1 MKQFLFVVLL
11 LCNGTAYGQ
20 ANSDWKI
27 PNEKEDFHVFL
38 LMGQSNMTG
47 GRPTYEDVPNLFFI
61 PQQEKD
67 WVPAQKGKMRSYAL
81 GVEFAKNYLETHPG
95 VTVGLIPAAKGGAS
109 IGALH
114 KGSTIYAQAMAKAAT
129 SMKSGVI
136 KGVLWHQGES
146 DTVHPHLAKAYE
158 DKLLA
163 LVKDLRADLKNEKL
177 PFVVGDLG
185 EFYGTGKYH
194 IKNIASIE
202 SLRKVLRGLPSKLPY
217 TGYSDSTGCEH
228 RGDFVHFDS
237 KANVIRGKKYAAA
250 FESAVADGKPKK
262 DSAASPQNKATS
274 KFATSAARGV
284 LSRVMG
290 EEKAGTIVLELLVE
304 LKGRDVYE
312 YQSSG
317 GKLIVRGSSPVAMC
331 RGAYDYLRA
340 NNMGTVG
347 WAGPRLRIP
356 EAWPDAKLTRVET
369 PFAIRHCYNV
379 CTAGYTSPYWTW
391 QRWEQELD
399 WLAMHGYN
407 MIMAPVATEAV
418 ATKVWKSLGLTQEE
432 IDDFYTGPAHLPWQR
447 MGNIQNVGGTLSP
460 SWHRDQVALQKKLL
474 ARMRE
479 LGIEPVVQGFAGFV
493 PKGIARVYPKSQLHQ
508 SAWGGFPEKSQ
519 SVSVMPDDPL
529 FAKIM
534 KLYMTEWK
542 ATFGDARYFLVDSF
556 NEMELPK
563 TGKPTTE
570 LLAGY
575 GRNTYEAIKGGDP
588 DAVWVL
594 QGWMFYFQRN
604 IWNRDTV
611 KALLGAVPD
620 DRLMILD
627 YANDYVPTWGQ
638 FNAFDGKRWVMG
650 YVPNMGGKTPY
661 TGKMDFYAKQ
671 VARTLESPKRGN
683 LTGFTIS
690 GEGLENNEV
699 LYELMSDT
707 AWTDQE
713 IDLDDWLPRYVEN
726 RYGTAPQAVLDAW
739 RLLREGVYSNFSSQP
754 RFGWQTGGLGRGG
767 VGSGA
772 KFREAVQL
780 FLSAVPDLG
789 GNLNYRDDAVEMAAF
804 ALGAR
809 ADECF
814 LDASQAVGLKRP
826 DVSRAAGERG
836 FQLLLDL
843 DRLLAS
849 HSFHRLDRWID
860 FARSHGDTEAEQ
872 DNYERNAR
880 QIVTMWGPPIN
891 DYSCRVWSGL
901 VRDYYLPR
909 VRMKL
914 EEVRSGKRSNRSQW
928 EGQWVS
934 SKGLSKIEPFGD
946 PVKAAAELVK
956 KAYAEKPSRL
966 DESVGPVIGRW
977 SAADLKNRD
986 WHTVEWDMPIDL
998 LKDLQGVQFIYE
1010 TGYSYLEIRSVELVG
1025 DGKQVAMDSHLGR
1038 TGGTNVKNFFD
1049 LRLPVGLLIN
1059 NSCTLRAEFKS
1070 PTASSYGSI
1079 RAVTQQV
1086 AEDKK

>member
-1 MKQFLFVVLL
+1 MKQLLLVVLL
-11 LCNGTAYGQ
+11 LCNGTVYTQ
-20 ANSDWKI
+20 ATSDWKI
-27 PNEKEDFHVFL
+27 PEDKENFHVFL

-47 GRPTYEDVPNLFFI
+47 GRPAYESLPHLFFI
-61 PQQEKD
+61 PQQEKE
-67 WVPAQKGKMRSYAL
+67 WVPVQKGKMRGYAL
-81 GVEFAKNYLETHPG
+81 GVEFAKAYMKKHPG

-114 KGSTIYAQAMAKAAT
+114 KGSEYYAIAMEKAAIARKT
-129 SMKSGVI
+129 GVI

-146 DTVHPHLAKAYE
+146 DTVFPHLANGYAE
-158 DKLLA
+158 KLQT
-163 LVKDLRADLKNEKL
+163 LVRDLRADLKDDKL
-177 PFVVGDLG
+177 PFVVGNLG

-194 IKNIASIE
+194 IKNVSSIKIVRKA
-202 SLRKVLRGLPSKLPY
+202 LRDLTITLPH
-217 TGYSDSTGCEH
+217 TGFAESTGCEH
-228 RGDFVHFDS
+228 RGDFVHFAA
-237 KANVIRGKKYAAA
+237 KAFATLGQNYTAAY
-250 FESAVADGKPKK
+250 ESAVTDGKPRN
-262 DSAASPQNKATS
+262 DSAASPQNKAS
-274 KFATSAARGV
+274 SEFATSAARNV

-290 EEKAGTIVLELLVE
+290 EEKAKTITLETLAQLD
-304 LKGRDVYE
+304 GRDVYE
-312 YQSSG
+312 YQSSEG
-317 GKLIVRGSSPVAMC
+317 QLIVRGSSPVAMC

-356 EAWPDAKLTRVET
+356 EAWPDATQKRVET
-369 PFAIRHCYNV
+369 PFRIRHCYNV
-379 CTAGYTSPYWTW
+379 CTAGYTFPYWTW

-407 MIMAPVATEAV
+407 MIMAPIGTEAV

-432 IDDFYTGPAHLPWQR
+432 IDEFYTGPAHLPWQR

-460 SWHRDQVALQKKLL
+460 SWHRDQVALQKRLL
-474 ARMRE
+474 ARMGE

-493 PKGIARVYPKSQLHQ
+493 PKGIARVYPETQLHR

-563 TGKPTTE
+563 IGKPATE

-575 GRNTYEAIKGGDP
+575 GRNTYEAIKGGNA

-627 YANDYVPTWGQ
+627 YANDYVPTWSR
-638 FNAFDGKRWVMG
+638 FNSFDGKRWVMG
-650 YVPNMGGKTPY
+650 YVPNMGGKTAY
-661 TGKMDFYAKQ
+661 TGKLDFYSQQ
-671 VARTLESPKRGN
+671 VARTLQSPQRGN

-690 GEGLENNEV
+690 GEGLENNEAI
-699 LYELMSDT
+699 YELMSDT
-707 AWTDQE
+707 AWSAKAIDIDQ
-713 IDLDDWLPRYVEN
+713 WLPRYVKN
-726 RYGTAPQAVLDAW
+726 RYGKAPKAVLDAW
-739 RLLREGVYSNFSSQP
+739 QLLREGVYSSFSSQP
-754 RFGWQTGGLGRGG
+754 RFGWQSGGLGRGG
-767 VGSGA
+767 AGSGV

-780 FLSAVPDLG
+780 FLSAAPELG
-789 GNLNYRDDAVEMAAF
+789 RNLNYRDDALEMAAF

-814 LDASQAVGLKRP
+814 LDASQAVGLNRP
-826 DVSRAAGERG
+826 EVSRTAGERG

-860 FARSHGDTEAEQ
+860 FARSHGDTEAER
-872 DNYERNAR
+872 DHYERNAR
-880 QIVTMWGPPIN
+880 QIVTVWGPPIN

-901 VRDYYLPR
+901 IRDYYLPR

-914 EEVRSGKRSNRSQW
+914 EEIRSGQRSNRSQW
-928 EGQWVS
+928 EAQWVS
-934 SKGLSKIEPFGD
+934 RKGLSKVEPFGD

-956 KAYAEKPSRL
+956 KADAEKPSML

-977 SAADLKNRD
+977 SAADLKSRD

-998 LKDLQGVQFIYE
+998 LKDLKGVQFIYE
-1010 TGYSYLEIRSVELVG
+1010 TGYSYLEIRSVVLVG
-1025 DGKQVAMDSHLGR
+1025 DGKQVAIDSHLGR
-1038 TGGTNVKNFFD
+1038 TGGRNVKNFYSLKIPD
-1049 LRLPVGLLIN
+1049 GVLIN

-1079 RAVTQQV
+1079 RAVI
-1086 AEDKK
+1086 AE